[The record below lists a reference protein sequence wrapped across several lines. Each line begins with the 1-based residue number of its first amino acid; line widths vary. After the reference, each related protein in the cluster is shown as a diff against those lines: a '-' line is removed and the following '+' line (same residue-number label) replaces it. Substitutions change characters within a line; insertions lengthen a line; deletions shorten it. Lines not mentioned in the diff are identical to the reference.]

1 MNEIHL
7 KPPTNAYPILKHCI
21 AIPILLLIVLS
32 NIYCYRSVD
41 RGDWSFG
48 QSLYM
53 NLSNI
58 QQIEEVHYLENS
70 SSYAI
75 RPVKPKHTLTAM
87 KVVLVNRTSSRVSL
101 LVDRNSSYLSS
112 VGSAQFKPL
121 DPYKD
126 REGIVQ
132 ISQSKE
138 EFLPFLW
145 GTVELQEGF
154 QIEGWM
160 FFETPEQ
167 TKLSSFTWTQ
177 ADYIR
182 DFFDR

>member
-1 MNEIHL
+1 MDKIIVRSTMNIRQSW
-7 KPPTNAYPILKHCI
+7 TNNLII
-21 AIPILLLIVLS
+21 AILVFIALS
-32 NIYCYRSVD
+32 NVYCYRSVD
-41 RGDWSFG
+41 RGSWSFG

-58 QQIEEVHYLENS
+58 QQVDEIEYVENS
-70 SSYAI
+70 AGYTVRPI
-75 RPVKPKHTLTAM
+75 RSNHDLTAV
-87 KVVLVNRTSSRVSL
+87 KVLLVNRTSSRVSL
-101 LVDRNSSYLSS
+101 LVDENASYLSS

-121 DPYKD
+121 NPYTD
-126 REGIVQ
+126 RKEITT
-132 ISQSKE
+132 IPTSKS

-154 QIEGWM
+154 QIQGWM
-160 FFETPEQ
+160 FFETPKQ
-167 TKLSSFTWTQ
+167 TEFSNFTWTQ

>member
-1 MNEIHL
+1 MNEIH
-7 KPPTNAYPILKHCI
+7 PQSPTNACSILKNSVLI
-21 AIPILLLIVLS
+21 AIVLLIGLS
-32 NIYCYRSVD
+32 TINCYRSVD
-41 RGDWSFG
+41 RGNWSFG

-75 RPVKPKHTLTAM
+75 RPVKPKHTLTAI
-87 KVVLVNRTSSRVSL
+87 KVLLVNRTSSRVSL
-101 LVDRNSSYLSS
+101 LIDENASYLSS
-112 VGSAQFKPL
+112 IGSAQFRPL
-121 DPYKD
+121 DPYND
-126 REGIVQ
+126 REDITNITEG
-132 ISQSKE
+132 KDK
-138 EFLPFLW
+138 FLPFLW

-167 TKLSSFTWTQ
+167 AQFSNFTWTQ
-177 ADYIR
+177 ADYVR